1 MASTDPTSPAG
12 SGHFNSTPSGRSL
25 TALELDSLGAA
36 LFAAAVW
43 TRFFYIEALIP
54 GTSPARGRRLS
65 GRDPGRHALRPERYH
80 RGSVLSLGAQR
91 LLVPGRRASS
101 LETRGRA
108 RGNQAVTFELFY
120 EGSPHSQK
128 SIQKRAGMFSFRI
141 TAISKSGLVAQSH
154 FCGIPTTRPV
164 NFGELSNDP
173 AAGGGGFDLTRVEN
187 HSASKIILLLAAS
200 SCRSA

>member
-108 RGNQAVTFELFY
+108 RGNQAVTFELFLRRIAALA
-120 EGSPHSQK
+120 EVNPEKGWNVQFPDNRDLGKWTCGPK
-128 SIQKRAGMFSFRI
+128 SLLRDTDYS
-141 TAISKSGLVAQSH
+141 SS
-154 FCGIPTTRPV
+154 
-164 NFGELSNDP
+164 ELWR
-173 AAGGGGFDLTRVEN
+173 TEQ
-187 HSASKIILLLAAS
+187 
-200 SCRSA
+200 RSRG